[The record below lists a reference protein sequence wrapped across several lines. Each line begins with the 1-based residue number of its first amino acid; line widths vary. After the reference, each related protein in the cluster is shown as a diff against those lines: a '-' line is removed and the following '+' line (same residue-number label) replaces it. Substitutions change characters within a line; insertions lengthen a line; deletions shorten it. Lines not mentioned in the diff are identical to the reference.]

1 MSSLGFCS
9 VSSDNFF
16 VFRYAYLS
24 LVLAIDFWNSQL
36 IVFLYISYLKKSQR
50 GGPTFKLWRG
60 SGVLLLNFEGGPEVP
75 PLSFRGSRV
84 PLLNFE
90 GGPGSRSPGPI
101 FSPCQCN
108 GHVYVLLWN
117 SLQTEAAIQRCSY
130 KKVFWK
136 YAANS
141 CWSPILLKIAKQLY
155 WNHPSASVF
164 SCKFAA
170 CFQNTFS

>member
-1 MSSLGFCS
+1 MFLVGTWIWLWRITDILLKGLLSDSDPRMLLLQWGLSSLGFCS

-75 PLSFRGSRV
+75 PLSFRGV
-84 PLLNFE
+84 P
-90 GGPGSRSPGPI
+90 GPTFKLWGGSRFPES
-101 FSPCQCN
+101 
-108 GHVYVLLWN
+108 
-117 SLQTEAAIQRCSY
+117 
-130 KKVFWK
+130 
-136 YAANS
+136 
-141 CWSPILLKIAKQLY
+141 WSHFFTMPM
-155 WNHPSASVF
+155 
-164 SCKFAA
+164 
-170 CFQNTFS
+170 